1 MKALVSDTH
10 NKGIKS
16 TITGY
21 NHIDSVDEC
30 APAISIGYVFLQ
42 LRYMVV
48 GGKLVPL
55 GAGGGGGDPVV

>member
-10 NKGIKS
+10 NKGKQSI
-16 TITGY
+16 ITGY

-30 APAISIGYVFLQ
+30 APAIGIGYVFLQ
-42 LRYMVV
+42 LRYVMV

-55 GAGGGGGDPVV
+55 RGGDPVE